1 MQKIDSLIP
10 NPMDALME
18 QARTEEALAWEEERQ
33 FEAALAAS
41 LSDNNSTVS
50 CLLPDNESLFQMTC
64 L

>member
-1 MQKIDSLIP
+1 
-10 NPMDALME
+10 MDALME